1 MQFLPKL
8 IELLSG
14 KEDKGQTKMDIE
26 NCKMLHVAL
35 QHISRV
41 RKDWCGVIGY
51 SYEKY
56 AL

>member
-26 NCKMLHVAL
+26 NCKMFVGGKPSLESNFMCEDMLKL
-35 QHISRV
+35 QWI
-41 RKDWCGVIGY
+41 
-51 SYEKY
+51 
-56 AL
+56 

>member
-26 NCKMLHVAL
+26 NCKMFVGGEIQSLESNFVC
-35 QHISRV
+35 V
-41 RKDWCGVIGY
+41 RTW
-51 SYEKY
+51 
-56 AL
+56 